1 MSGRPIS
8 ASGPSIGNL
17 VTDIFTIDK
26 HPVTDIFTMK
36 TTIVTMS
43 VTGCVYREDVVPF
56 LGRYSNSTPGFPY
69 WSPNR
74 HDILPI
80 MFRSARS
87 TADIGMISA

>member
-43 VTGCVYREDVVPF
+43 VTGCVYREDVIQIQLLAF
-56 LGRYSNSTPGFPY
+56 
-69 WSPNR
+69 
-74 HDILPI
+74 H
-80 MFRSARS
+80 
-87 TADIGMISA
+87 IGHRIGTISCR